1 MKMTEDL
8 YDAVVV
14 SDEVDPNFS
23 GGVRAKILGFT
34 DSYADEDQPMVYPDL
49 TNGQQSVPLKGYRLK
64 VHFADGDI
72 NLGRYTSVSQST
84 TYLPPEYTANYPHV
98 GVTNLGTDGYYRT
111 YNRKT
116 GVTTTV
122 NPNGC
127 TVTWDAAGT
136 FLVESS
142 SAYGNAGAGAANS
155 AGTKNHAVLTEAT
168 IDIFTCRPVGNGVSA
183 GGLLQGS
190 EYLSV
195 SQVSQASVDA
205 FHGSV
210 TAQKTEDQGVAAVDA
225 ASDIVTVPLL
235 DASGATVDSVEFY
248 ESPKYVRGAD
258 GKKARALVVG
268 ISDGKSFPETAALV
282 MKKGSGFS
290 VHYLI
295 GRIPGDPE
303 VAADVQTVRNS
314 GFAQFVNLSDDAY
327 FARGSVLSSADKKP
341 ANSGTVSVMLIASE
355 DTGSSMYGYTDYQ
368 YSILNEILTSL
379 RHSTGEATPVK
390 TSSNLTG
397 APLAQMPGFDASK
410 LK

>member
-34 DSYADEDQPMVYPDL
+34 DGYADDDQPMMYPDL

-72 NLGRYTSVSQST
+72 NMGRYTSVSQST

-98 GVTNLGTDGYYRT
+98 SVTNLGADGYYRM

-122 NPNGC
+122 NPNKC
-127 TVTWDAAGT
+127 TVTWDASGM

-142 SAYGNAGAGAANS
+142 AAYENAGAGAADS

-168 IDIFTCRPVGNGVSA
+168 IDVFTCRPVGNGAKS

-195 SQVSQASVDA
+195 SHVSQSTVNA
-205 FHGSV
+205 FHGNV
-210 TAQKTEDQGVAAVDA
+210 TAQKTEDQGVAAVEDTG
-225 ASDIVTVPLL
+225 DIVTVPLL
-235 DASGATVDSVEFY
+235 DGSGAVTDNIEFY
-248 ESPKYVRGAD
+248 ESPNTVRNS
-258 GKKARALVVG
+258 GKKARALIVG
-268 ISDGKSFPETAALV
+268 ISDGKTFPETAALV
-282 MKKGSGFS
+282 ARKGSGFS

-295 GRIPGDPE
+295 GRLAGDPE
-303 VAADVQTVRNS
+303 VSADSSTIRNS
-314 GFAQFVNLSDDAY
+314 GCAQFVSLSDDAY
-327 FARGSVLSSADKKP
+327 FARGSVISASDKKP
-341 ANSGTVSVMLIASE
+341 ANNGTVSVMLIASE
-355 DTGSSMYGYTDYQ
+355 NTQSSMYGYTDYQ
-368 YSILNEILTSL
+368 YSMLKKILVSL

-390 TSSNLTG
+390 TSSDLTG
-397 APLAQMPGFDASK
+397 APLAAMSGFDASK
-410 LK
+410 LS